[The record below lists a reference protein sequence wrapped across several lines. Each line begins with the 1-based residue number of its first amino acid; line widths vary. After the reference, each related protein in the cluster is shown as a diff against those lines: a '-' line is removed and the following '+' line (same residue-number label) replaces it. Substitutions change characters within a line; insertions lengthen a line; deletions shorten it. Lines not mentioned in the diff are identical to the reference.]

1 MVVNARP
8 IVKPNAGFFRQLI
21 TLEKSIFGGK
31 KTVAE
36 EQYDR
41 LASPNETV

>member
-8 IVKPNAGFFRQLI
+8 IVKPNAGFFKQLI

-36 EQYDR
+36 EQYGR
-41 LASPNETV
+41 FICLSGKL